1 MKTGAP
7 MIKMSIKQVILA
19 LSTVLILWGCGEDF
33 TRLSPISERNIES
46 FYKNETDFT
55 VAINGAYSTLAGNG
69 AYNRSYVLLH
79 EMRSDNTMNG
89 GGATGLAEVY
99 FRLAH
104 FSELATASELSTP
117 WTTAYQGIA
126 RTNVILDRLDNLPDG
141 TFKERIR
148 GEALFIRSLFYY
160 HLAVLWGNVPLQIEA
175 VTSPNVEVNQVSANV
190 IYEQIASDLE
200 QAQGLLPASYD
211 AENVG
216 RATSGAAN
224 ALLGLVYLTNGQK
237 AQAETALRRVVSSGQ
252 YQLVDHY
259 ADLWGVENENNVE
272 SVFELQYKEG
282 GTGTGSQFTDY
293 YTPFGG
299 SGGVGAGNAPQV
311 LSPDIEYIHN
321 VQYGI
326 VEHDERGWGTT
337 WDFSVNEEG
346 DTTNVWIGKW
356 NSVPFGPGDADNN
369 FPVFR
374 YADVL
379 LMLAEAI
386 GESPEAYDLINQIR
400 ERARVTPISSGTPGT
415 FEEKLLFERR
425 LEFITEGKRWTDL
438 LRFGVAKQVMA
449 SFEPLSAAGLS
460 EADIRLLYPIPQR
473 EIDVAPGQMIQNSY

>member
-1 MKTGAP
+1 MNILPTTR
-7 MIKMSIKQVILA
+7 VILT
-19 LSTVLILWGCGEDF
+19 LSTLLILLGCSEDF
-33 TRLSPISERNIES
+33 TLLSPISERNVES
-46 FYKNETDFT
+46 FYQNETDFT

-99 FRLAH
+99 FRIAH
-104 FSELATASELSTP
+104 FSELATAGELSSP

-141 TFKERIR
+141 AFKERIQ

-175 VTSPNVEVNQVSANV
+175 VASPDVEVNQVSANV
-190 IYEQIASDLE
+190 IYQQIASDLE
-200 QAQGLLPASYD
+200 VAQGLLPASYD

-224 ALLGLVYLTNGQK
+224 ALLGLVYLTNGQNS
-237 AQAETALRRVVSSGQ
+237 QAETALRRVVTSGQ
-252 YQLVDHY
+252 YQLLDDY
-259 ADLWGVENENNVE
+259 ADLWGVTNENNAE
-272 SVFELQYKEG
+272 SVFELQYLAG

-293 YTPFGG
+293 YTPFGD

-311 LSPDIEYIHN
+311 LSPDIEYIHD

-326 VEHDERGWGTT
+326 EEDDERGWGTT
-337 WDFSVNEEG
+337 WGFEVEQG
-346 DTTNVWIGKW
+346 DTAVWIGKW
-356 NSVPFGPGDADNN
+356 ESIPFGPADADNN

-379 LMLAEAI
+379 LMLAEAV
-386 GESPEAYDLINQIR
+386 GEGTEAYGLINQVR
-400 ERARVTPISSGTPGT
+400 ERAGVTPISAATPGT
-415 FEEKLLFERR
+415 FQEKLLFERR
-425 LEFITEGKRWTDL
+425 LEFITEGKRWADL
-438 LRFGVAKQVMA
+438 LRFGVAPQVMA
-449 SFEPLSAAGLS
+449 DFEPLVAAGLT

-473 EIDVAPGQMIQNSY
+473 EIDVAGGELVQNSY

>member
-1 MKTGAP
+1 MR
-7 MIKMSIKQVILA
+7 VILA
-19 LSTVLILWGCGEDF
+19 LSTILILLGCSEDF
-33 TRLSPISERNIES
+33 TLLSPISERNVES
-46 FYKNETDFT
+46 FYQNETDFT

-148 GEALFIRSLFYY
+148 GEALFVRSLFYY

-175 VTSPNVEVNQVSANV
+175 VTSPNVEVNQVPANV

-200 QAQGLLPASYD
+200 MAQGLLPSSYD
-211 AENVG
+211 AANVG

-224 ALLGLVYLTNGQK
+224 TLLGLVYLTNGQK

-252 YQLVDHY
+252 YMLVDDY
-259 ADLWGVENENNVE
+259 ADLWGVSNENNVE
-272 SVFELQYKEG
+272 SVFELQYLAG

-293 YTPFGG
+293 YTPFGD

-311 LSPDIEYIHN
+311 LSPDIEYLHD
-321 VQYGI
+321 VQYG
-326 VEHDERGWGTT
+326 VEETDERGWGTT
-337 WDFSVNEEG
+337 WGFEVEEG
-346 DTTNVWIGKW
+346 DTTVWIGKW
-356 NSVPFGPGDADNN
+356 ESVPFGPADADNN

-379 LMLAEAI
+379 LMLAEAL
-386 GESPEAYDLINQIR
+386 GEGAEAYSLINQV
-400 ERARVTPISSGTPGT
+400 RARAGVTPISAATPGT
-415 FEEKLLFERR
+415 FEEKLLFERQ
-425 LEFITEGKRWTDL
+425 LEFITEGKRWADL
-438 LRFGVAKQVMA
+438 LRFGVAQQVMA
-449 SFEPLSAAGLS
+449 NFEPLVAAGLT

-473 EIDVAPGQMIQNSY
+473 EIDVSSGGLVQNNY